1 MSFQSVCRKLNCSAG
16 KLLNAENR
24 TCSTAV
30 KLIRGLS
37 YEVDVSLVPQEAF
50 YLALYRLNTS
60 ALERSVVQVFQ
71 NKTQG
76 LIAQFSVTVQVHTVP
91 YRGSASNLRLVS
103 VVRVDV
109 SGNITGS
116 FHTQRDEVEGEL
128 IENLLLHQWEVLVE
142 SVGLVVFAPVPFDHD
157 DEMPQSAFTDWED
170 IETTELDS
178 VGNRSILLIE
188 RIPLTSLLN
197 CAFVTFGA
205 SEFKLIHDVRD
216 NTTDLRDGGKEIK
229 EELRKKRNV
238 PLERGNEIRPMTD
251 MHGKLVF
258 MQREV
263 SLADLQFSWMIDEN
277 GSLHVCADRLEEVIT
292 GKEARSSSLWL
303 YALSMAVL
311 PLSLL
316 CLLLVLIVYALLPAL
331 RTQPG
336 LNTMGTCTTL
346 LVAQLTL
353 ILASHRVFSGLWCT
367 ALGILVHVS
376 WLSTFCWTSVNSFH
390 MFRAFSSTNDM
401 RSGAGSYR
409 ILAVNTAVTLLVPGA
424 VVAIVMGL
432 SWHRSGGQSIG
443 YSSSTCYLD
452 STVMVG
458 LSVVLPLS
466 LIVAL
471 NLLLY
476 MVTVYRIHKVCSLQ
490 ARAESGTDGGQQH
503 VRACLRLS
511 LLTGTTWLLSLVAE
525 GLDLSWLRVLAIL
538 TNGGQGA
545 LLLLSYVTR
554 RRVIV
559 MLAVRLGWQ
568 GDFTS
573 TSTNSTMAGSKTR
586 LGNHDLE
593 N

>member
-1 MSFQSVCRKLNCSAG
+1 M
-16 KLLNAENR
+16 
-24 TCSTAV
+24 
-30 KLIRGLS
+30 IRGLL
-37 YEVDVSLVPQEAF
+37 YELDVSLVPQGALR
-50 YLALYRLNTS
+50 LAPTHLSTS
-60 ALERSVVQVFQ
+60 ALERAVVHVFQ

-76 LIAQFSVTVQVHTVP
+76 FIAQFSVAVQVHTVP
-91 YRGSASNLRLVS
+91 YRGSTGASNLRLVS

-116 FHTQRDEVEGEL
+116 FHSERDTVEGEL
-128 IENLLLHQWEVLVE
+128 TENLLLHQWEVLVE
-142 SVGLVVFAPVPFDHD
+142 YVGRVVFTPVPSDHD
-157 DEMPQSAFTDWED
+157 DEMSQSSVTYSEQYETED
-170 IETTELDS
+170 LDLIANVS
-178 VGNRSILLIE
+178 MPPTQGILLM
-188 RIPLTSLLN
+188 RLLT
-197 CAFVTFGA
+197 CAFVNFGA
-205 SEFKLIHDVRD
+205 QAHQFGNPAQIDQH
-216 NTTDLRDGGKEIK
+216 
-229 EELRKKRNV
+229 KKIVLMKRR
-238 PLERGNEIRPMTD
+238 L
-251 MHGKLVF
+251 L
-258 MQREV
+258 
-263 SLADLQFSWMIDEN
+263 LADLRFSWMIDEN

-292 GKEARSSSLWL
+292 WEEARSSSLWL
-303 YALSMAVL
+303 YALSMVVL

-452 STVMVG
+452 STAMVG

-490 ARAESGTDGGQQH
+490 ARAESETDGGQQH

>member
-1 MSFQSVCRKLNCSAG
+1 M
-16 KLLNAENR
+16 
-24 TCSTAV
+24 
-30 KLIRGLS
+30 IRGLL
-37 YEVDVSLVPQEAF
+37 YELDVSLVPQGALR
-50 YLALYRLNTS
+50 LAPTHLSTS
-60 ALERSVVQVFQ
+60 ALERAVVRVFQ

-76 LIAQFSVTVQVHTVP
+76 FIAQFSVAVQVHTVP
-91 YRGSASNLRLVS
+91 YRGSTGASNLRLVS

-109 SGNITGS
+109 WGNITGS
-116 FHTQRDEVEGEL
+116 FHSERDRVEGEL
-128 IENLLLHQWEVLVE
+128 TENLLLHQWEVIVE
-142 SVGLVVFAPVPFDHD
+142 YVGQVVFTPVPSEHD
-157 DEMPQSAFTDWED
+157 DEMSQSSVTYSEQYETED
-170 IETTELDS
+170 LDLIANVS
-178 VGNRSILLIE
+178 MPPTQGILLT
-188 RIPLTSLLN
+188 RLLT
-197 CAFVTFGA
+197 CAFVNFGA
-205 SEFKLIHDVRD
+205 QAHQFGNPAQIDQHKKIVLM
-216 NTTDLRDGGKEIK
+216 K
-229 EELRKKRNV
+229 RKI
-238 PLERGNEIRPMTD
+238 L
-251 MHGKLVF
+251 
-258 MQREV
+258 
-263 SLADLQFSWMIDEN
+263 LADLRFSWMIDEN

-292 GKEARSSSLWL
+292 WEEARSSSLWL

-452 STVMVG
+452 STAMVG

-490 ARAESGTDGGQQH
+490 ARAESERDGGQQH

-525 GLDLSWLRVLAIL
+525 GLDVSWLRVLAIL

-586 LGNHDLE
+586 LGNQDLE